1 MTVAV
6 CLSCGFSCGTR
17 VQGSLLALT
26 GTARLGLD
34 DRCTPTLLFVA
45 SEGWGGTSGS
55 LWLKT
60 YESQWFYSWWFEAAG
75 CGELCL
81 LWSTSSLVLHVKKVS
96 WCFRTAPSYVW
107 SSRDSVVHSG
117 PSGMDHA
124 LKDGETGRGRAGPK
138 CLESTRH
145 CLLQSWLLQLW
156 FISRRLHFYPTLM
169 SSHWLKRCSSP
180 GCQKGTYSDTYAWS
194 HLGLN

>member
-1 MTVAV
+1 MVPPVKKKKELPENWAT
-6 CLSCGFSCGTR
+6 LSSAHPLSQSSENTLGN
-17 VQGSLLALT
+17 VDLADT
-26 GTARLGLD
+26 
-34 DRCTPTLLFVA
+34 
-45 SEGWGGTSGS
+45 
-55 LWLKT
+55 
-60 YESQWFYSWWFEAAG
+60 
-75 CGELCL
+75 
-81 LWSTSSLVLHVKKVS
+81 LVLHVKKVS

-169 SSHWLKRCSSP
+169 SSH
-180 GCQKGTYSDTYAWS
+180 
-194 HLGLN
+194 